1 MAARHRRASEG
12 GQGGGEGEAIA
23 GNGLLQLNVVAGEM
37 LDFTHTPASREQQA
51 AISQCWSLASALQVL
66 FRCFLFSTFYLFL
79 ERMLQSI

>member
-1 MAARHRRASEG
+1 
-12 GQGGGEGEAIA
+12 
-23 GNGLLQLNVVAGEM
+23 M

-79 ERMLQSI
+79 DWMLQSI